1 MSQSIQIE
9 ALTRKVFVRSSA
21 MMSLILVY
29 LIIGN
34 VSAFAFSPTRLPST
48 NNLPLAQQKTQSDLK
63 LHSKVSK
70 MPLYAEKKRR
80 RRKDKPSG
88 SDNMYNEVEQL
99 LSDEDEL
106 PDFDLVEDIDVM
118 ENKKSAIKGSVNNP
132 SAINAGSSPRKPV
145 DVNDPEIMAAMRVT
159 KGTGAISVSSTRELL
174 RSRNREL
181 ERKLIVNDVVQ
192 EVPSLVEYTKSKGEG
207 SKIGKKAAKREARI
221 AAALESKGE
230 GNSGEKSFFDLIP
243 FLNKD
248 GEKKSPIKLLEEG
261 TWACI
266 YILVAWEVYINSP
279 FFERQAPMA
288 PVVFTDPMT
297 MSFLP

>member
-1 MSQSIQIE
+1 MSQSIHIE
-9 ALTRKVFVRSSA
+9 ALTRKVHVRSSA
-21 MMSLILVY
+21 MMSLMLVF

-48 NNLPLAQQKTQSDLK
+48 NNLPLAQQKTQSYLK
-63 LHSKVSK
+63 LHSNVSK

-88 SDNMYNEVEQL
+88 SDNMYNEAEPL

-132 SAINAGSSPRKPV
+132 SATNGSSPRKPV
-145 DVNDPEIMAAMRVT
+145 DVNDPEIMAAMRAT

-181 ERKLIVNDVVQ
+181 EQKLIVNDVVQ
-192 EVPSLVEYTKSKGEG
+192 EVPSLAEYTKSKNEG

-221 AAALESKGE
+221 AAALESKAE

-288 PVVFTDPMT
+288 PVVFTDPIT